1 MKFADT
7 SIQMTAS
14 GFRRVLG
21 LGDGDETFPEFIARR
36 IRVAELARSVL
47 NHVITMDTV
56 AQVLPDESGRKL
68 VSVTSKNVEEMIR
81 GWCGNEPIVI
91 RFPFPWP
98 WPPEPDPGPDWIK
111 FKESDFA
118 VLGSELISG
127 AGLIQNE
134 LLQKTVLAGAQATF
148 EQAGMRMG

>member
-7 SIQMTAS
+7 TIQMTAS

-21 LGDGDETFPEFIARR
+21 LGDGDQTFPEFIARR
-36 IRVAELARSVL
+36 IRVAELGRAVL
-47 NHVITMDTV
+47 NHVISMDTV
-56 AQVLPDESGRKL
+56 AQVLPEESASKL
-68 VSVTSKNVEEMIR
+68 VSQISRNVETMIR

-91 RFPFPWP
+91 PFPFPFP

-111 FKESDFA
+111 FKASDFA
-118 VLGSELISG
+118 VIGSELIAG

-134 LLQKTVLAGAQATF
+134 RLQKTLLEGAQATF
-148 EQAGMRMG
+148 EQAGMRLG